1 MRKVL
6 FKKFK
11 KTQLGASMVEY
22 ALLVALISI
31 AAIVTMT
38 TLGTSID
45 SKFGEVSTA
54 VGEAGGGTGTTTTQ

>member
-38 TLGTSID
+38 TLGTTIE

-54 VGEAGGGTGTTTTQ
+54 VENAGTTTTTP

>member
-1 MRKVL
+1 
-6 FKKFK
+6 
-11 KTQLGASMVEY
+11 MVEY

-38 TLGTSID
+38 TLGTTIE

-54 VGEAGGGTGTTTTQ
+54 VENAGTTTTTP